1 MREIAGAEERWL
13 GMNRTGRKREIC
25 RRAAQV
31 FAQKGFESTSVD
43 EIAAHLGVAKG
54 TIYYHFGGK
63 RELFAAMISDGLE
76 RLLADV
82 ERSIDKVDDP
92 AEQLS
97 RVLDVLLEYGRRHI
111 DFMRLFFREVL
122 ASGREWLT
130 EITEYRDRFA
140 ALVGSIIARGKAE
153 GCIRDVD
160 TDTVIQYVLGV
171 LATVVLDWRDVGLPP
186 AKAAPSIKQMMMCG
200 ILVPVSQTQTPT

>member
-43 EIAAHLGVAKG
+43 EIVAHLGVAKG

-63 RELFAAMISDGLE
+63 RELFAATISDGLE

-82 ERSIDKVDDP
+82 ERSIDKVDEP
-92 AEQLS
+92 MEQLS

-111 DFMRLFFREVL
+111 DFMRLFFGEVL

-160 TDTVIQYVLGV
+160 TDTVIRYVLSA
-171 LATVVLDWRDVGLPP
+171 LTTVVLDWRDGGLPP
-186 AKAAPSIKQMMMCG
+186 AKAAPSIKQMMMRG
-200 ILVPVSQTQTPT
+200 ISCEISQTQTPI

>member
-1 MREIAGAEERWL
+1 MRY
-13 GMNRTGRKREIC
+13 
-25 RRAAQV
+25 AA
-31 FAQKGFESTSVD
+31 
-43 EIAAHLGVAKG
+43 
-54 TIYYHFGGK
+54 YYHFEGK
-63 RELFAAMISDGLE
+63 HELFTAMISDGLE

-82 ERSIDKVDDP
+82 ERSIDRVDDP

-111 DFMRLFFREVL
+111 DFMRLLFREVF

-130 EITEYRDRFA
+130 GIAEYRDRFA

-160 TDTVIQYVLGV
+160 TDTVIRYVLS
-171 LATVVLDWRDVGLPP
+171 APTTVVLDWRDGGMPP
-186 AKAAPSIKQMMMCG
+186 AKAAPSIKQMMLRG

>member
-1 MREIAGAEERWL
+1 VDWAEEQWL
-13 GMNRTGRKREIC
+13 EMKTTSKKGEIC
-25 RRAAQV
+25 RGAAHV

-63 RELFAAMISDGLE
+63 RELLAATISDGLE

-82 ERSIDKVDDP
+82 ERSIEKVDDP
-92 AEQLS
+92 VDQLS

-122 ASGREWLT
+122 ASGREWLAET
-130 EITEYRDRFA
+130 TQYQDRFA
-140 ALVGSIIARGKAE
+140 ELIGSIITRGKAE
-153 GCIRDVD
+153 GRIRDID
-160 TDTVIQYVLGV
+160 THTAIRYVLGA
-171 LATVVLDWRDVGLPP
+171 LATVVLDPGDGSSPH
-186 AKAAPSIKQMMMCG
+186 ADAAPMIKRMMMNG
-200 ILVPVSQTQTPT
+200 ISC